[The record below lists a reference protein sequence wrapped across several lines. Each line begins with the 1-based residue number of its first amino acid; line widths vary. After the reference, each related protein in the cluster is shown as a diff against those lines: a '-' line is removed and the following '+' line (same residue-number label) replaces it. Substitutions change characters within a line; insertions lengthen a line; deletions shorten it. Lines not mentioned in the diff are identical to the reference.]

1 MIITLLEF
9 RGSGIHSQ
17 HESEDWVNSLD
28 RGRLWHVTDD
38 VLFFC
43 YVEEVIRHFF
53 RRSSSKAS
61 DLAEVR
67 NSILENEDVMFQW
80 CILSS
85 ELDDEV
91 GNQLRDQLIELYVT
105 ICGHASSCLE
115 LYKQAKK
122 KTLQKKKGIRGRV
135 LNKKEHI

>member
-1 MIITLLEF
+1 M
-9 RGSGIHSQ
+9 
-17 HESEDWVNSLD
+17 
-28 RGRLWHVTDD
+28 
-38 VLFFC
+38 
-43 YVEEVIRHFF
+43 
-53 RRSSSKAS
+53 
-61 DLAEVR
+61 R